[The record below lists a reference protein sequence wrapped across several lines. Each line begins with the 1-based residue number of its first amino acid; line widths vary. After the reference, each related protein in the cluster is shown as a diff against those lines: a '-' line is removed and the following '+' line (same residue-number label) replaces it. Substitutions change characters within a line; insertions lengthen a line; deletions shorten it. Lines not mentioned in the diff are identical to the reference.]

1 MFMNVK
7 FPLIIEVKYVHV
19 YVHVPIFKKKT
30 WAILERL
37 KKNLIIMKKK
47 VINKSFRKLGFKVH
61 VHVH

>member
-1 MFMNVK
+1 MFMNIK

-37 KKNLIIMKKK
+37 KKN
-47 VINKSFRKLGFKVH
+47 NYEENNYEEKSDQ
-61 VHVH
+61 

>member
-19 YVHVPIFKKKT
+19 YVHVPIKKKKT

-37 KKNLIIMKKK
+37 KKT
-47 VINKSFRKLGFKVH
+47 
-61 VHVH
+61 